1 MYDKMERYLY
11 LHHYI
16 ATVSSDKLYNIQVLK
31 KLVQFLTSEETLVR
45 ARSVGVIHNLSVD
58 GVAISLIVES
68 GCTPLLVSLLRD
80 SSAEICRSA
89 AGTIQNL
96 SRDTHARQLIVDAGV
111 VEHISDLLF
120 ASDVPCQVS

>member
-1 MYDKMERYLY
+1 
-11 LHHYI
+11 
-16 ATVSSDKLYNIQVLK
+16 VLK

-96 SRDTHARQLIVDAGV
+96 SRDAHARQLIVDAGV

-120 ASDVPCQVS
+120 ASDIPCQVS